1 MTAKQVD
8 KAVKL
13 SVLTALSVLGRI
25 GFAYIPFFKPVSAM
39 VVVAGMTL
47 GPGYGFACGAMSALI
62 SNFVFGQGVWT
73 PFQMLAWGIIGLMSG
88 LCGPVL
94 RRSRWIMIPWGML
107 SGITFSLIM
116 DVFTTLWMDGGF
128 NLSRYIVLIM
138 AALPVTVV
146 YMLSDSL
153 FLWIAW
159 GKAKRIVGSEE

>member
-47 GPGYGFACGAMSALI
+47 GPGCGFACGAMSALI
-62 SNFVFGQGVWT
+62 SNFVFGQGLWT
-73 PFQMLAWGIIGLMSG
+73 PFQMLAWGFIGLMSG
-88 LCGPVL
+88 LCSRIL
-94 RRSRWIMIPWGML
+94 LKSRWVMIPWGMM

-116 DVFTTLWMDGGF
+116 DIFTMLWMDGGF
-128 NLSRYIVLIM
+128 NLSRYVVLIM
-138 AALPVTVV
+138 AALPVTGI

-159 GKAKRIVGSEE
+159 GKAVRSYASQ